1 MLVSPD
7 RLGVAWLHLFAA
19 SAPPGYR
26 MAWIPLWN
34 HAKHVLAETHLSSV
48 WAMTAHTWLIELL
61 LENGFSG
68 CGRVIAFS
76 RQAYHPLPENADEF
90 SITPMLEADLP
101 SVEELDHLAFIP
113 PWQMDTDALRE
124 TLDRS
129 LLAVVHRTGNRV
141 TGYLMAG
148 AAPQGMHITRVAVHP
163 EHQRQGIGRAL
174 LVRLLRFGRRR
185 GALRITV
192 NTQSDNPRSQQL
204 YRSLG
209 FSEMGESV
217 PVFRYDFPPD
227 GRDPA
232 DPFPAAS

>member
-1 MLVSPD
+1 MVSPD

-19 SAPPGYR
+19 SAPPGRR
-26 MAWIPLWN
+26 MAWNELWPQV
-34 HAKHVLAETHLSSV
+34 KSILSDKKLSSI

-68 CGRVIAFS
+68 HGRVIAFS
-76 RQAYHPLPENADEF
+76 RQAVPPLPEDADES
-90 SITPMLEADLP
+90 SIAPMTEADLP
-101 SVEELDHLAFIP
+101 SVEPLDHLAFIP

-129 LLAVVHRTGNRV
+129 LLAVVHRTGTRV

-192 NTQSDNPRSQQL
+192 NTQSDNMRSRRL

-209 FSEMGESV
+209 FSELGETY
-217 PVFRYDFPPD
+217 PVFRYDFPTDDRGPS
-227 GRDPA
+227 
-232 DPFPAAS
+232 DPFPTAS

>member
-1 MLVSPD
+1 
-7 RLGVAWLHLFAA
+7 
-19 SAPPGYR
+19 
-26 MAWIPLWN
+26 MAWIALWAQ
-34 HAKHVLAETHLSSV
+34 AKSLLEEKHLSSV
-48 WAMTAHTWLIELL
+48 WTMTAHTWLIELL

-68 CGRVIAFS
+68 RGRVIAFS
-76 RQAYHPLPENADEF
+76 RQVYHPLPEDADGS
-90 SITPMLEADLP
+90 SIAPMQEADLP
-101 SVEELDHLAFIP
+101 SVEQLDHLAFIP

-129 LLAVVHRTGNRV
+129 LLAIVHRTGNRV

-192 NTQSDNPRSQQL
+192 NTQSDNPRSRRL

-209 FSEMGESV
+209 FSEMGETY
-217 PVFRYDFPPD
+217 PVFRYDFSPD
-227 GRDPA
+227 GRCPA